1 MKLVIIKIVI
11 TIGIREL
18 SVAITIIAKQRS
30 MIEQP
35 IDTHRRSG
43 LGIIREWPDAIE
55 RIESYLYI
63 LWFFSLFST
72 VSREQL
78 KNRVVQEPND
88 IVNV

>member
-1 MKLVIIKIVI
+1 MIIIILIIIRVIMKLVIIMIVI

-43 LGIIREWPDAIE
+43 WGIIKE
-55 RIESYLYI
+55 
-63 LWFFSLFST
+63 
-72 VSREQL
+72 
-78 KNRVVQEPND
+78 
-88 IVNV
+88 